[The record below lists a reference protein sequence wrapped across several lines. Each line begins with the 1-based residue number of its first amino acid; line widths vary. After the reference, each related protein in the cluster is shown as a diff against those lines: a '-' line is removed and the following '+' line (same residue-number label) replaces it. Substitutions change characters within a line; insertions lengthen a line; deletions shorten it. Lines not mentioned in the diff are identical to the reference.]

1 MDSLLDTMTNVVGI
15 LVILLVVTQLGVR
28 SAVSRIRS
36 NLPEINEAQLRE
48 AERAAESAQQNSE
61 TLQQAWAAQE
71 SAFKT
76 NSNLLVTLEKKV
88 DPAARKK
95 LEDAQAASDSLTAKI
110 AQSHK
115 KESELQAELTKI
127 RAELEQLRKE
137 LAESMQ
143 QEEPPAKIVRIPN
156 PRPAPANAKGEW
168 FVCLQGRVMFVDLDA
183 IAAAAAR
190 RVAMMKMQLK
200 FGKAGLISTSANKKS
215 GQPEVFEY
223 DAGKVISYFKNN
235 KIIIDGQRVTVYN
248 RNYQNTCWLTLNLD
262 AKQGEDAVEL
272 ARAWSKYT
280 KALTA
285 VKQRDNYAKFIVF
298 PDSFEVYLKAR
309 EIADS
314 LQVPAGWQIH
324 TVPEVLTWTVLP
336 DIRLH
341 RTEEPPP
348 APPKPAEALKPVAV
362 KPKNVLD

>member
-36 NLPEINEAQLRE
+36 NLPEVSAEQLQEAGRESESALRE
-48 AERAAESAQQNSE
+48 SE
-61 TLQQAWAAQE
+61 ALQQKWAAQE
-71 SAFKT
+71 PEFKT
-76 NSNLLVTLEKKV
+76 NNNLLVILDKRV
-88 DPAARKK
+88 DPAVKSKAG
-95 LEDAQAASDSLTAKI
+95 DAQAALESLNQKI

-115 KESELQAELTKI
+115 KESELQAELEKT
-127 RAELEQLRKE
+127 RAEIELVKKD
-137 LAESMQ
+137 LAESQQ
-143 QEEPPAKIVRIPN
+143 QEAPPAKIVRIPN

-190 RVAMMKMQLK
+190 RIAMMKMQLK
-200 FGKAGLISTSANKKS
+200 HGQTGLISTSANKKS

-248 RNYQNTCWLTLNLD
+248 RNYQNACWLTLNLD
-262 AKQGEDAVEL
+262 TKQGEDAVEL
-272 ARAWSKYT
+272 SRAWSKYI
-280 KALTA
+280 KALNA
-285 VKQRDNYAKFIVF
+285 VKRGDNYVRFIVF

-314 LQVPAGWQIH
+314 LQVPAGWQIN
-324 TVPEVLTWTVLP
+324 TVPEVMTWTVLP

-348 APPKPAEALKPVAV
+348 PPPKPAEPVKPVAV